1 MFCYR
6 KGDSSTVSCESNL
19 VSELI
24 SLLSIIFSGIV
35 IYVTAKYTKLNIVKH
50 LILQILI
57 SEIIDGVDI
66 LLVIIEDA
74 QWPRTFENY
83 FTRRGIC
90 FTQIFLS
97 IFVCLW
103 TLISSLFISI
113 RIYDITKN
121 NTIFKK
127 KLMKNIH
134 YFVALFSF
142 LISFCFWVGQILFQ
156 AKQLEYSLDYLY
168 QVSRTHRHFRH
179 MHCWFEKDTNYVIFS
194 IVLLLIGFSIFF
206 SIKGILVLKNIK
218 NKITEEL
225 EFDDSNS
232 HSKFLNKKKSDIA
245 KIIRTLW
252 IYPVISAILWIIFF
266 IFQIVS
272 YYTINRFLSLVYVI
286 TISVRQPIYTIV
298 FLLTQ
303 KTIKKEFINFV
314 TFKTCRRR
322 VIRSVINLINPTN
335 PMNQNNYEKSNLINM
350 ESIN

>member
-6 KGDSSTVSCESNL
+6 KGDPSTVSCESKL

-24 SLLSIIFSGIV
+24 SLFSIIFSGIV

-97 IFVCLW
+97 LFVCLW

-194 IVLLLIGFSIFF
+194 IVLILIGFSIFF

-232 HSKFLNKKKSDIA
+232 KFLNKKKSDIA

-252 IYPVISAILWIIFF
+252 IYPIISAILWIIFF

-314 TFKTCRRR
+314 TFKTCKKRKN
-322 VIRSVINLINPTN
+322 RSVINPINRINPEKSKLIND
-335 PMNQNNYEKSNLINM
+335 
-350 ESIN
+350 

>member
-6 KGDSSTVSCESNL
+6 KGDPSTVSCESKL

-24 SLLSIIFSGIV
+24 SLFSIIFSGIV

-97 IFVCLW
+97 LFVCLW
-103 TLISSLFISI
+103 TLISAFFISF

-194 IVLLLIGFSIFF
+194 IVLILIGFSIFF

-225 EFDDSNS
+225 EFDDSN
-232 HSKFLNKKKSDIA
+232 SKFLNKKKSDIA

-314 TFKTCRRR
+314 TFKTCKKRKN
-322 VIRSVINLINPTN
+322 RSVINPINQIN
-335 PMNQNNYEKSNLINM
+335 SVKYNLINV
-350 ESIN
+350 E

>member
-6 KGDSSTVSCESNL
+6 KDDPSTVSCESKL

-24 SLLSIIFSGIV
+24 SLFSIIFSGIV

-179 MHCWFEKDTNYVIFS
+179 MHCWFEKNTNYVIFS

-225 EFDDSNS
+225 EFDDSN
-232 HSKFLNKKKSDIA
+232 SKFLNKKKSDIA

-314 TFKTCRRR
+314 TFKTCKKKKN
-322 VIRSVINLINPTN
+322 RSVINPINQIN
-335 PMNQNNYEKSNLINM
+335 SVKYNLINV
-350 ESIN
+350 E

>member
-6 KGDSSTVSCESNL
+6 KGDPSTVSCESKL

-24 SLLSIIFSGIV
+24 SLFSIIFSGIV

-179 MHCWFEKDTNYVIFS
+179 MHCWFEKNTNYVIFS

-225 EFDDSNS
+225 EFDDSN
-232 HSKFLNKKKSDIA
+232 SKFLNKKKSDIA

-314 TFKTCRRR
+314 TFKTCKKKKN
-322 VIRSVINLINPTN
+322 RSVINPINQIN
-335 PMNQNNYEKSNLINM
+335 SVKYNLINV
-350 ESIN
+350 E

>member
-6 KGDSSTVSCESNL
+6 KGDPSTVSCESKL

-24 SLLSIIFSGIV
+24 SLFSIIFSGIV

-194 IVLLLIGFSIFF
+194 IVLILIGFSIFF

-225 EFDDSNS
+225 EFDDSN
-232 HSKFLNKKKSDIA
+232 SKFLNKKKSDIA

-314 TFKTCRRR
+314 TFKTCKKKKN
-322 VIRSVINLINPTN
+322 RSVINPINQIN
-335 PMNQNNYEKSNLINM
+335 SVKYNLINV
-350 ESIN
+350 E

>member
-6 KGDSSTVSCESNL
+6 KGDPSTVSCESKL

-24 SLLSIIFSGIV
+24 SLFSIIFSGIV

-194 IVLLLIGFSIFF
+194 IVLILIGFSIFF

-225 EFDDSNS
+225 EFDDSN
-232 HSKFLNKKKSDIA
+232 SKFLNKKKSDIA

-314 TFKTCRRR
+314 TFKTCKKRKN
-322 VIRSVINLINPTN
+322 RSVINPINQIN
-335 PMNQNNYEKSNLINM
+335 SVKYNLINV
-350 ESIN
+350 E

>member
-6 KGDSSTVSCESNL
+6 KGDPSTVSCESKL

-24 SLLSIIFSGIV
+24 SLFSIIFSGIV

-134 YFVALFSF
+134 YYVALFSF
-142 LISFCFWVGQILFQ
+142 LISSCFWVGQILFQ

-232 HSKFLNKKKSDIA
+232 KFLNKKKSDIA

-314 TFKTCRRR
+314 TFKTCKKKKN
-322 VIRSVINLINPTN
+322 RSVINPINQIN
-335 PMNQNNYEKSNLINM
+335 SVKYNLINV
-350 ESIN
+350 E

>member
-6 KGDSSTVSCESNL
+6 KDDPSTVSCESKL

-24 SLLSIIFSGIV
+24 SLFSIIFSGIV

-97 IFVCLW
+97 LFVCLW

-179 MHCWFEKDTNYVIFS
+179 MHCWFEKNTNYVIFS

-225 EFDDSNS
+225 EFDDSN
-232 HSKFLNKKKSDIA
+232 SKFLNKKKSDIA

-314 TFKTCRRR
+314 TFKTCKKRKN
-322 VIRSVINLINPTN
+322 RSVINPINQIN
-335 PMNQNNYEKSNLINM
+335 SVKYNLINV
-350 ESIN
+350 E

>member
-1 MFCYR
+1 
-6 KGDSSTVSCESNL
+6 
-19 VSELI
+19 
-24 SLLSIIFSGIV
+24 
-35 IYVTAKYTKLNIVKH
+35 
-50 LILQILI
+50 
-57 SEIIDGVDI
+57 
-66 LLVIIEDA
+66 
-74 QWPRTFENY
+74 
-83 FTRRGIC
+83 
-90 FTQIFLS
+90 
-97 IFVCLW
+97 
-103 TLISSLFISI
+103 
-113 RIYDITKN
+113 
-121 NTIFKK
+121 
-127 KLMKNIH
+127 MKNIH

-232 HSKFLNKKKSDIA
+232 KFLNKKKSDIA

-314 TFKTCRRR
+314 TFKTCKKRKN
-322 VIRSVINLINPTN
+322 RSVINPINRINPEKSKLIND
-335 PMNQNNYEKSNLINM
+335 
-350 ESIN
+350 

>member
-6 KGDSSTVSCESNL
+6 KDDPSTVSCESKL

-97 IFVCLW
+97 LFVCLW

-194 IVLLLIGFSIFF
+194 IVLILIGFSIFF

-225 EFDDSNS
+225 EFDDSN
-232 HSKFLNKKKSDIA
+232 SKFLNKKKSDIA

-314 TFKTCRRR
+314 TFKTCKKRKN
-322 VIRSVINLINPTN
+322 RSVINPINQIN
-335 PMNQNNYEKSNLINM
+335 SVKYNLINV
-350 ESIN
+350 E